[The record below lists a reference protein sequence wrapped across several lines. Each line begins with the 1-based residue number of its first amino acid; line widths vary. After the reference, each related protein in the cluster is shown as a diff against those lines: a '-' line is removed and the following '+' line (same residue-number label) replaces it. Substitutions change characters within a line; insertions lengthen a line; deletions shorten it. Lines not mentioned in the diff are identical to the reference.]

1 MLEKVHPPRPDW
13 CEEFYASVLNT
24 SMKSYEDVVRDYK
37 FKIAVY
43 KAELFAELK
52 GKAGKCWKL
61 VLGLVGE
68 AIPLDDASVDAVVG
82 TLVLCS
88 VKDVDNTLKD
98 IRGVLRPGGRYLFV
112 EHVAAKD
119 GTILRFIHNVI
130 DPLQQTLADWCRLTW
145 KTRSKHNCDTL
156 SKFKSGFSDVNLHMT
171 TFSSASII
179 KPSSVWNSL

>member
-24 SMKSYEDVVRDYK
+24 SMKSYEDE
-37 FKIAVY
+37 IAGY

-52 GKAGKCWKL
+52 GKAEQVLEIGIGTGPNLRYYAADSGVRPGKNRNWLAIKL
-61 VLGLVGE
+61 F
-68 AIPLDDASVDAVVG
+68 SN
-82 TLVLCS
+82 
-88 VKDVDNTLKD
+88 VDNTLKD
-98 IRGVLRPGGRYLFV
+98 IKRVLRPGGRYLFV

-145 KTRSKHNCDTL
+145 ETRSKHNCDHL
-156 SKFKSGFSDVNLHMT
+156 VQIRVLGR
-171 TFSSASII
+171 
-179 KPSSVWNSL
+179 

>member
-24 SMKSYEDVVRDYK
+24 SMKSYEDV
-37 FKIAVY
+37 IAVY

-52 GKAGKCWKL
+52 GKAEQ
-61 VLGLVGE
+61 VLEIGVGTGPNLRYYAADSGVGE

-98 IRGVLRPGGRYLFV
+98 IRGVLRPGGR
-112 EHVAAKD
+112 
-119 GTILRFIHNVI
+119 
-130 DPLQQTLADWCRLTW
+130 
-145 KTRSKHNCDTL
+145 
-156 SKFKSGFSDVNLHMT
+156 
-171 TFSSASII
+171 
-179 KPSSVWNSL
+179 